1 MRYCKWCGLG
11 FEYIRTTKV
20 CCSKKCQAAEYK
32 KANAAKIAENRKEYR
47 KANAEKIAEQSR
59 EYQKENAEKIAE
71 YQKEYRKA
79 NPEKCREI
87 CRKRRAMKL
96 EVNESYTKEDEQFT
110 YNLFNNKCFS
120 CGSIENLCID
130 HIYPL
135 SLGNPLTRT
144 NACVLCKLCN
154 CSKKDKLPE
163 DFYDI
168 DKLVDLIFLVKM
180 IEKDKKNDK

>member
-11 FEYIRTTKV
+11 FECIRTTKV
-20 CCSKKCQAAEYK
+20 FCSVKCICAEYYEENKEKIAEKQKEYK
-32 KANAAKIAENRKEYR
+32 KENS
-47 KANAEKIAEQSR
+47 EKIAEQKK
-59 EYQKENAEKIAE
+59 EYNKANAEKIAE
-71 YQKEYRKA
+71 YQKEYRKEYKKA
-79 NPEKCREI
+79 HPEKCRAN

-96 EVNESYTKEDEQFT
+96 EVNENYTKQDEQFT
-110 YNLFNNKCFS
+110 YNLFNNKCFN

-154 CSKKDKLPE
+154 SSKHNSLPE

-168 DKLVDLIFLVKM
+168 DKLVDLIFLVKT
-180 IEKDKKNDK
+180 IN